1 MPSFHVASRH
11 CRPGDPWSAEN
22 KAEQARQ
29 GRQCRIG
36 WPTSPPPFSYM
47 EQHSQTVGHR
57 TIHSPSADPHSGP
70 HRLGRPREMPR
81 GPGQINHRPF
91 LPTTAR
97 MQRHS
102 PQAQGRE
109 LPGREGQRTQRR
121 SRDALRGLCA
131 VIGSSPS
138 SRKWAGPTC
147 ARSRTEAG
155 PEEGPEPG
163 GGEGA
168 FLKRSN

>member
-1 MPSFHVASRH
+1 MLPVDTAGLGTPGLRKTKLN
-11 CRPGDPWSAEN
+11 RPGKAGSVGSAG
-22 KAEQARQ
+22 QPPR
-29 GRQCRIG
+29 RTF
-36 WPTSPPPFSYM
+36 PTWNIIPKLWATGLS
-47 EQHSQTVGHR
+47 
-57 TIHSPSADPHSGP
+57 HSPSADPHSGP

-81 GPGQINHRPF
+81 GPGQMNHRPF

-109 LPGREGQRTQRR
+109 LRGPEGQRTQRR
-121 SRDALRGLCA
+121 SRDALRGPRA

-138 SRKWAGPTC
+138 SRKWAGPVC